1 MKDDIMSIS
10 EQEKAQLF
18 QCERRMAIM
27 IAAKAA
33 SSTEGANHDIMKQ
46 NHLLASVI
54 LRNALSELCSRYN
67 KKKNTTYRTKRI
79 IMLDFLEK
87 NMEGGR
93 RKDGIAP
100 YPIF

>member
-1 MKDDIMSIS
+1 MNGEFDHDS
-10 EQEKAQLF
+10 
-18 QCERRMAIM
+18 CEAT
-27 IAAKAA
+27 
-33 SSTEGANHDIMKQ
+33 SSTEGANHDIIKQ

-54 LRNALSELCSRYN
+54 LRIALSELCSRYN

>member
-1 MKDDIMSIS
+1 MRFAEIFKTELFSKYGQKAGCYINEIYDII
-10 EQEKAQLF
+10 
-18 QCERRMAIM
+18 
-27 IAAKAA
+27 
-33 SSTEGANHDIMKQ
+33 KQ

-54 LRNALSELCSRYN
+54 LRIALSELCSRYN